1 MDVRFATTDQKVRGS
16 DTFVRA
22 HETPDQS
29 HTFWVPC
36 RVIGV
41 PSPVLIPTLIP
52 TVAKRLPSPRGDPP
66 HLLWA
71 CKGARRSPSIGI
83 KTGKGD
89 LERRHQRL
97 VHGLTQR
104 QKEESAAKL
113 EVRNMTK
120 TGDASVSALETA
132 AMRSIRSGQL
142 LRGWGQLIGILG
154 VVGGVILI
162 VVGFGGGVPAVV
174 GIGLSNLLIAA
185 LLYSAATA
193 FGWHIELS
201 GQKGILLAD
210 QDRESLSRDED

>member
-1 MDVRFATTDQKVRGS
+1 
-16 DTFVRA
+16 
-22 HETPDQS
+22 
-29 HTFWVPC
+29 
-36 RVIGV
+36 
-41 PSPVLIPTLIP
+41 
-52 TVAKRLPSPRGDPP
+52 
-66 HLLWA
+66 
-71 CKGARRSPSIGI
+71 
-83 KTGKGD
+83 
-89 LERRHQRL
+89 
-97 VHGLTQR
+97 
-104 QKEESAAKL
+104 
-113 EVRNMTK
+113 MTK

-210 QDRESLSRDED
+210 QDRESLSRDEDLPPE